1 MNDVNAR
8 EMVEFEYGEREYR
21 LHGLSGEFVFE
32 RIRETG
38 SFYELDLLEK
48 IAELTMGCAGVAVDV
63 GANLGNHTAYFAK
76 HLGYRVVS
84 IEPEEQNVELLREN
98 IEVNGLLDS
107 VTVHPVAAMAE
118 AGAVSLEQRIEG
130 NRGTFF
136 ARATESGVEST
147 TLDELVGEQD
157 VALIKIDVEGAELD
171 VLSGAEKVLSTQR
184 PLVVV
189 EAHGSADRS
198 AVNQFFADKEYSVV
212 AIAGISDN
220 YFWMH
225 TSKTDGVTGKAW
237 SQSVIENQRTE
248 YRLARDILAE
258 VAAARKQ
265 IRSLS
270 ATSAVPPD
278 ENGMLTSQLLASTL
292 SMLSA
297 IHGLVEK
304 QRTDG
309 DSSTD
314 LRANLA
320 NELQALERLRRS
332 LSEDNASQEA
342 VLRQHT
348 RDLNLNIDDLRG
360 QVRSLST
367 TATENW
373 GANLK
378 EITEEISLLR
388 GAVERTE
395 ARQPKADGF
404 SGEQVEIA
412 LESIEVIR
420 GLATELSR
428 GQAVESLR
436 MTGAEISAKVD
447 DLSDPITQ
455 IRGEIDAVHQKLDG
469 IVQGIV
475 LDEAT
480 DSDNGTSTSDYDAM
494 PAESTPNSEPE
505 TGDGS
510 ADGSSAAGAS
520 DAGQA
525 RISQFGTERLV
536 RAYAQLALRL
546 ERSEPRA
553 WSAVSMI
560 DAMGRQLG
568 LSDDVLRSI
577 GVNGSQPSET
587 QQEPAFVETRFRE
600 IYASNAPKRNRRDGV
615 RIGIASMAGRE
626 VGLARVLEILSPQAD
641 EIFVYL
647 NGMNDVPNSLPM
659 RSNVRFFTGPDVGDR
674 GKFAFLEGYEGYY
687 VTCDDDIEY
696 APFHVQSIVDG
707 IERYSRQAV
716 VGWHGSNFQSGFKKF
731 YDSTS
736 RQVLS
741 FRFLRGKDTPVHLL
755 GTGVCGFHTETID
768 ISYTDFEKPNMA
780 DVFLALAAKRQKI
793 PMMVLAHG
801 KDWAKPIDLGP
812 SISTVSLKKDVAT
825 KADLD
830 VGAIAS
836 QLVLE
841 NKPWRALSPTAT
853 YTRAP
858 FTVAFVGRTD
868 KARWKKGGILKSA
881 HLTVDHLRRFGVDVL
896 HEDIVTGDPKELSGR
911 AADIVMMY
919 VGDPERPDFKQIE
932 ALVGHH
938 ASKGRKVVVNLSY
951 NGKPTRTS
959 FIIKKMEEWR
969 VSFGKNVFLMVFTEA
984 LYEHESLSMI
994 RDRLVVV
1001 PKTLVFPDQPVA
1013 SFAHSEGIFVG
1024 DIAKLSDDY
1033 LLDFPAAEWIA
1044 TIRRSLPGVKL
1055 YGVRQYKPKY
1065 QVDLDI
1071 DEVWPFLT
1079 GSDFVERVGARRL
1092 MISMVKYA
1100 TFEMVPV
1107 ETAALGVPV
1116 VYPGMPQSLS
1126 EHLGIGSARADSP
1139 SQLARILPELYYDP
1153 IVWRSFSE
1161 AGIQRG
1167 KSAELDNTAGQLYI
1181 RMLDLLR
1188 G

>member
-32 RIRETG
+32 RIRGTG

-63 GANLGNHTAYFAK
+63 GANLGNHTVYFAK

-84 IEPEEQNVELLREN
+84 IEPEDQNVKLLREN

-136 ARATESGVEST
+136 ARATDSGVEST
-147 TLDELVGEQD
+147 TLDELVREQD

-198 AVNQFFADKEYSVV
+198 AVNQFFADKEYSAV

-237 SQSVIENQRTE
+237 SQSVLENQRTE

-258 VAAARKQ
+258 VAAARKE

-270 ATSAVPPD
+270 AASAVPPD

-304 QRTDG
+304 QRSEG
-309 DSSTD
+309 DSGTD
-314 LRANLA
+314 LRADLA
-320 NELQALERLRRS
+320 NELLALERLRRS
-332 LSEDNASQEA
+332 LSEDNASQET

-348 RDLNLNIDDLRG
+348 RDLNLNFDDLRG
-360 QVRSLST
+360 HVRSLSA
-367 TATENW
+367 TATETW
-373 GANLK
+373 GASFK
-378 EITEEISLLR
+378 EITQEISLLR

-395 ARQPKADGF
+395 ARQPKFDGF
-404 SGEQVEIA
+404 SEEQVEIA

-420 GLATELSR
+420 GLASELSR
-428 GQAVESLR
+428 GKAVESLS
-436 MTGAEISAKVD
+436 MAGAEISAKVD
-447 DLSDPITQ
+447 GLSDPIAQ
-455 IRGEIDAVHQKLDG
+455 IRGEIEAVHEKLEELAQSL
-469 IVQGIV
+469 VP
-475 LDEAT
+475 DEAPV
-480 DSDNGTSTSDYDAM
+480 SDDATSTSESDAM
-494 PAESTPNSEPE
+494 LRERTAHSELKS
-505 TGDGS
+505 GDGP
-510 ADGSSAAGAS
+510 ADGLNTAEGSGVDRAH
-520 DAGQA
+520 
-525 RISQFGTERLV
+525 ISQFGAERLV

-546 ERSEPRA
+546 ERSEPQA
-553 WSAVSMI
+553 WSAVSI
-560 DAMGRQLG
+560 IEAMGRQLG
-568 LSDDVLRSI
+568 LSEGVLRSL

-587 QQEPAFVETRFRE
+587 QQEPEFVATRFRE
-600 IYASNAPKRNRRDGV
+600 IHASNAIERNVRDGV
-615 RIGIASMAGRE
+615 RVGIASMSGRE
-626 VGLARVLEILSPQAD
+626 AGLARVLEILSPQAD

-647 NGMNDVPNSLPM
+647 NGMDDVPSSMPK

-674 GKFAFLEGYEGYY
+674 GKFAFMEGYEGYY
-687 VTCDDDIEY
+687 ITCDDDIEY

-707 IERYSRQAV
+707 IERYGRQSV
-716 VGWHGSNFQSGFKKF
+716 VGWHGSNFESDFKKF
-731 YDSTS
+731 YDSAS

-755 GTGVCGFHTETID
+755 GTGVCGFHTDTIE
-768 ISYTDFEKPNMA
+768 ISYADFKEPNMA

-801 KDWAKPIDLGP
+801 KDWAKPIDVGP
-812 SISTVSLKKDVAT
+812 SISTVSLKRDVAT

-836 QLVLE
+836 QLVIE
-841 NKPWRALSPTAT
+841 NKPWRALSPTPT
-853 YTRAP
+853 YSRAP
-858 FTVAFVGRTD
+858 FTVAFIGRTD
-868 KARWKKGGILKSA
+868 KDRWKKGGILKSA
-881 HLTVDHLRRFGVDVL
+881 HLTVDHLRRFGVEVL
-896 HEDIVTGDPKELSGR
+896 HEDIVTGDPKNLSGR
-911 AADIVMMY
+911 TSDIVMMY

-938 ASKGRKVVVNLSY
+938 AAKGRKVIVNLSY
-951 NGKPTRTS
+951 NGKDSRTA
-959 FIIKKMEEWR
+959 FILRKMEEWR

-984 LYEHESLSMI
+984 LYGHPSLSAI

-1013 SFAHSEGIFVG
+1013 SFARSEGVFVG
-1024 DIAKLSDDY
+1024 DIAKLSDEY

-1044 TIRRSLPGVKL
+1044 AIRKSLPGVKL

-1065 QVDLDI
+1065 KVDLDI
-1071 DEVWPFLT
+1071 DEIWPFLS
-1079 GSDFVERVGARRL
+1079 GDDFVNRVGARRL

-1126 EHLGIGSARADSP
+1126 EHLGIGSVRADSP

-1161 AGIQRG
+1161 AGIGRG
-1167 KSAELDNTAGQLYI
+1167 KSAELSNTAGQLYI
-1181 RMLDLLR
+1181 RMLDVLR

>member
-8 EMVEFEYGEREYR
+8 EMVQFEYGEREYR
-21 LHGLSGEFVFE
+21 LHGLSSEFVFE

-48 IAELTMGCAGVAVDV
+48 IAELTIGCSGVAVDV
-63 GANLGNHTAYFAK
+63 GANLGNHTVYFAK

-84 IEPEEQNVELLREN
+84 IEPEEQNLELLREN
-98 IEVNGLLDS
+98 IEANGLLDS

-136 ARATESGVEST
+136 ARAADSGVEST
-147 TLDELVGEQD
+147 TLDELVAGLD

-171 VLSGAEKVLSTQR
+171 VLSGAEKILSTQR

-198 AVNQFFADKEYSVV
+198 AVNQFFADKEYSAV

-237 SQSVIENQRTE
+237 SQAVLENQRTE

-270 ATSAVPPD
+270 ATGAVPPN

-309 DSSTD
+309 NSNTD
-314 LRANLA
+314 LGANLA

-332 LSEDNASQEA
+332 LSEDNASQET
-342 VLRQHT
+342 VLRQYT

-360 QVRSLST
+360 HVRSLSM
-367 TATENW
+367 TATETW

-378 EITEEISLLR
+378 EITQEILLLR

-395 ARQPKADGF
+395 ARHLEGDGF

-412 LESIEVIR
+412 LESIDVIR
-420 GLATELSR
+420 GLATELSS
-428 GQAVESLR
+428 GQAVESLSK
-436 MTGAEISAKVD
+436 TGAEIAAKVD
-447 DLSDPITQ
+447 GLSDPIAQ
-455 IRGEIDAVHQKLDG
+455 IRGEIEAVHGKLEEV
-469 IVQGIV
+469 IQSFVP
-475 LDEAT
+475 DEALV
-480 DSDNGTSTSDYDAM
+480 SDDGTSTLNSDVVL
-494 PAESTPNSEPE
+494 AERTAHSELKMGNGP
-505 TGDGS
+505 
-510 ADGSSAAGAS
+510 ADGLSAAEGA
-520 DAGQA
+520 AVEQA
-525 RISQFGTERLV
+525 SISQLGAERLV

-560 DAMGRQLG
+560 EAMGRQLG
-568 LSDDVLRSI
+568 LSDSILRSL

-587 QQEPAFVETRFRE
+587 QQEPEFVETRFRE
-600 IYASNAPKRNRRDGV
+600 IYASDPVKRNMRDRV
-615 RIGIASMAGRE
+615 RVGIASMSGRE
-626 VGLARVLEILSPQAD
+626 AGLARVLEILSPQAD

-647 NGMNDVPNSLPM
+647 NGMDGVPSSLPK

-674 GKFAFLEGYEGYY
+674 GKFAFMEGYEGYY
-687 VTCDDDIEY
+687 ITCDDDIEY
-696 APFHVQSIVDG
+696 APFHVHSIIDG
-707 IERYSRQAV
+707 IERYGRQAV
-716 VGWHGSNFQSGFKKF
+716 VGWHGSNFESDFKKF
-731 YDSTS
+731 YDSAS
-736 RQVLS
+736 RRVLS

-768 ISYTDFEKPNMA
+768 VSYSDFEKPNMA

-801 KDWAKPIDLGP
+801 KDWARPIDVGP
-812 SISTVSLKKDVAT
+812 SISTVSLKRDVAT

-830 VGAIAS
+830 VGEIAS

-841 NKPWRALSPTAT
+841 NKPWHALSPSPM
-853 YTRAP
+853 YSRAP
-858 FTVAFVGRTD
+858 FSVAFIGRTD
-868 KARWKKGGILKSA
+868 RDRWKKGGILKSA

-896 HEDIVTGDPKELSGR
+896 HEDIVTGDPKGLGGR

-938 ASKGRKVVVNLSY
+938 AAKGRKVIVNLSY
-951 NGKPTRTS
+951 NGKPARTS
-959 FIIKKMEEWR
+959 FILNKMEEWR

-984 LYEHESLSMI
+984 LYEHESLSAI

-1013 SFAHSEGIFVG
+1013 SFAHSEGVFVG

-1044 TIRRSLPGVKL
+1044 AIRKSLPGVKL

-1079 GSDFVERVGARRL
+1079 GNQFVERVGGRRL

-1139 SQLARILPELYYDP
+1139 DQLARILPELYYDP

-1161 AGIQRG
+1161 AGIKRG
-1167 KSAELDNTAGQLYI
+1167 ESAELDNTAGQLYI
-1181 RMLDLLR
+1181 RMLDVLR